1 MAAAAELD
9 EKQRLVFLAG
19 MNSSSTS
26 PLINTTPQT
35 KPTEHYEVLELL
47 DLLRTLCAGL
57 KWHATA
63 HRTYIQIVL
72 ASVFSIHRKCYAAA
86 WLLHSSIETG
96 AAAAVCSI
104 FPIEFLRGLRRSAP
118 LRRCSLLPL
127 ISYASKFNQESGI
140 LVGTDS
146 CWTLRP

>member
-35 KPTEHYEVLELL
+35 KPTEYYEVLELL
-47 DLLRTLCAGL
+47 DLLRTLRGGL
-57 KWHATA
+57 KRHATA

-72 ASVFSIHRKCYAAA
+72 ASVFSIHRKCYEAA

-96 AAAAVCSI
+96 AARRSMFYFPDRISERPAAVCASV
-104 FPIEFLRGLRRSAP
+104 A
-118 LRRCSLLPL
+118 LLPPPSDL
-127 ISYASKFNQESGI
+127 LCLQI
-140 LVGTDS
+140 
-146 CWTLRP
+146 